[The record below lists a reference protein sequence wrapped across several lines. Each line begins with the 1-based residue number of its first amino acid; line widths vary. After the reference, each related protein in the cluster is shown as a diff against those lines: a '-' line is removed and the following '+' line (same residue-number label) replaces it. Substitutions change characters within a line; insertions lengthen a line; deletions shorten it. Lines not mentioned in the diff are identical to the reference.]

1 MLFCAHPW
9 CWGSVGLRGRSILL
23 PTKTSR
29 LESQLFGRSA
39 VTDRIGSQV
48 DVTRLV
54 KVWSCLTRV
63 AITLSLVSLVLI
75 ARNQRAWISLSL
87 CVLSC
92 TTLSHLRT
100 QLCILVVRG

>member
-48 DVTRLV
+48 DVTR
-54 KVWSCLTRV
+54 KC
-63 AITLSLVSLVLI
+63 LVSFDP
-75 ARNQRAWISLSL
+75 RCHN
-87 CVLSC
+87 
-92 TTLSHLRT
+92 
-100 QLCILVVRG
+100 LVVS